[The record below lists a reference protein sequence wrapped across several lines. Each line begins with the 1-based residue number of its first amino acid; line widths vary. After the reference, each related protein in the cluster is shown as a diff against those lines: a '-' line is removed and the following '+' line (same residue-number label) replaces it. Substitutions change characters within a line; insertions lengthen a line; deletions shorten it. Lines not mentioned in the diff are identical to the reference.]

1 MAKAATVPSILT
13 PSDEGMFPLEELHLD
28 SENPRFA
35 SNLSN
40 NATETEV
47 LDAIVTVYGL
57 DDIISSIAFNGY
69 FGSEPLIGIRKREN
83 SPIHIVEGNRRL
95 ASCLILTGDD
105 RAKNHL
111 KRREPFTGMPG
122 TKITEL
128 PVAIF
133 KSRDLILP
141 YLGVRHIAGSKP
153 WDGYAKAAW
162 IVKVLEENSDFN
174 LQRITEMTGDQHRTV
189 ARMVEG
195 YYFVQQLIDAGRFA
209 PTNSMRKGRGS
220 NTEYPFSW
228 TYTILGFTNV
238 RDWLGIKSS
247 TDKPT
252 KKPVDRQCLDR
263 AEELM
268 DFMFGNKSKSF
279 TFVVSDSRELQELAK
294 ATAEPKVLAKL
305 RQGIPVKKAMQ
316 EGRRAGDRIE
326 DGLALADTALGEVQL
341 VFGGGETLTA
351 KDASRLEPTAKQ
363 VRSRANDVYK
373 KLQENMQS

>member
-1 MAKAATVPSILT
+1 
-13 PSDEGMFPLEELHLD
+13 MFALDELHLD
-28 SENPRFA
+28 SDNPRFA
-35 SNLSN
+35 SNLGDNPS
-40 NATETEV
+40 ETEV

-69 FGSEPLIGIRKREN
+69 FGSEPLIGVQKRDG
-83 SPIHIVEGNRRL
+83 SRIYIVEGNRRL
-95 ASCLILTGDD
+95 ASCLILTGDE
-105 RAKNHL
+105 RAKNQL
-111 KRREPFTGMPG
+111 KRREPFEGMPG
-122 TKITEL
+122 TKIKEL

-133 KSRDLILP
+133 RNRELILP

-162 IVKVLEENSDFN
+162 IVKVLEENPDFT

-195 YYFVQQLIDAGRFA
+195 YYFVQQLIDSGRFV
-209 PTNSMRKGRGS
+209 PSNSMRSGRGS

-238 RDWLGIKSS
+238 REWLGIKSS

-268 DFMFGNKSKSF
+268 DFMFGNKSKPFS
-279 TFVVSDSRELQELAK
+279 FVVGDSRDLQELAK

-316 EGRRAGDRIE
+316 EARQAGDRIE
-326 DGLALADTALGEVQL
+326 DGLAAADTALGDVQL
-341 VFGGGETLTA
+341 VFGGGETLNS
-351 KDASRLEPTAKQ
+351 KVASRLEPTAKCIAQ
-363 VRSRANDVYK
+363 GSRESRCER
-373 KLQENMQS
+373 LLW